1 MQVQSVNMKSLL
13 ILIVLFLTSTVFAQ
27 EIITPQSLEP
37 VYNNNSLLGGI
48 GFGVE
53 TGVLGVQY
61 RRQISQNVAVHA
73 SGLVDFLGIGHGL
86 GAAYLTDFKN
96 EKCLWFL
103 SCTQR
108 YRFSLTYLNYRGADR
123 DLSRSGETEC
133 EDGFCVSFGGTDG
146 ATYDL
151 SSSSAFAGAFGFQ
164 SQLGSTLFYELQI
177 GYWMPSKKA
186 SYTYVSGPQTAND
199 AKALD
204 DIISSHIAL
213 GFVAGISF

>member
-1 MQVQSVNMKSLL
+1 MKSIFFLVL
-13 ILIVLFLTSTVFAQ
+13 IFLTSTVFAQ
-27 EIITPQSLEP
+27 EIITPQSQAP
-37 VYNNNSLLGGI
+37 IYNNNSLLGGV

-61 RRQISQNVAVHA
+61 RRQLSQNFAVHA
-73 SGLVDFLGIGHGL
+73 SGLLDFLGIGSGL

-108 YRFSLTYLNYRGADR
+108 FRFAISYLNYGGADR
-123 DLSRSGETEC
+123 DLSTSGETEC
-133 EDGFCVSFGGTDG
+133 ENGFCLSSGAEDG
-146 ATYDL
+146 ATYDV
-151 SSSSAFAGAFGFQ
+151 SSSNAFTGTFGFQ
-164 SQLGSTLFYELQI
+164 SQLGSTFFYELQA

-186 SYTYVSGPQTAND
+186 TFKYKSGPQTATD
-199 AKALD
+199 AQALD
-204 DIISSHIAL
+204 DMTKAHLAL